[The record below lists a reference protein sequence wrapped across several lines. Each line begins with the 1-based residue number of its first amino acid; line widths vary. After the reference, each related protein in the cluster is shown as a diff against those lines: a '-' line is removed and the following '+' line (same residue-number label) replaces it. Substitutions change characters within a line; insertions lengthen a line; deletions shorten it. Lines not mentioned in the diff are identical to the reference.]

1 MKWEIVKN
9 VNDAKKKL
17 FPIPL
22 PFANRANAKE
32 EGLVGSG
39 CPIGTNTC
47 IKLLISPVEAVGLKR
62 EEGLYLQVKLEQD
75 KKKRREYG
83 LAGKKRNGD
92 FYQTY
97 DWA

>member
-1 MKWEIVKN
+1 MQRKN
-9 VNDAKKKL
+9 SFL
-17 FPIPL
+17 SLSPSRI
-22 PFANRANAKE
+22 
-32 EGLVGSG
+32 GLTRRRRV